1 MVMHMVRVFLVA
13 LAALLAA
20 PPAFAH
26 AFYEH
31 ASPAAG
37 SEVKAPPQAVTIT
50 FSEAVE
56 PHFSKIEVHDA
67 NGASVDQG
75 DVHSA
80 GSDGKG
86 LAVGL
91 NKLAPGKYTVIWHV
105 TSVDTHKTEGRF
117 DFTVV
122 P

>member
-1 MVMHMVRVFLVA
+1 MARFVLAVA
-13 LAALLAA
+13 LALLGS

-37 SEVKAPPQAVTIT
+37 SEVRTSPQAVTIT

-56 PHFSKIEVHDA
+56 PHFSKIEVQDA
-67 NGASVDQG
+67 NGARVDDG
-75 DVHSA
+75 TAHSA
-80 GSDGKG
+80 GNDGKD

-117 DFTVV
+117 DFTVA

>member
-1 MVMHMVRVFLVA
+1 MNRFTLVVA
-13 LAALLAA
+13 LALLAS

-31 ASPAAG
+31 ATPAAG
-37 SEVKAPPQAVTIT
+37 SEVQTAPPAVTIT

-56 PHFSKIEVHDA
+56 PAFSKIEVHDA
-67 NGASVDQG
+67 NGARVDDGAVHGAG
-75 DVHSA
+75 D
-80 GSDGKG
+80 DGKD

-91 NKLAPGKYTVIWHV
+91 KKLGPGQYSVIWHV

-117 DFTVV
+117 DFTVA

>member
-1 MVMHMVRVFLVA
+1 MHMVRVFLVA

-56 PHFSKIEVHDA
+56 PHFSKLEVHDA

-80 GSDGKG
+80 GNDGKG

-105 TSVDTHKTEGRF
+105 TSVDTHKTEGSYT
-117 DFTVV
+117 FTVA

>member
-1 MVMHMVRVFLVA
+1 MSRFILVVA
-13 LAALLAA
+13 LALLAS

-26 AFYEH
+26 AVYEH

-37 SEVKAPPQAVTIT
+37 SEVKSAPQAVTIT

-56 PHFSKIEVHDA
+56 PAFSKIEVKDA
-67 NGASVDQG
+67 NGARVDDG
-75 DVHSA
+75 AVHSA
-80 GSDGKG
+80 GNDGRD

-91 NKLAPGKYTVIWHV
+91 KKLAPGRYSVIWHV
-105 TSVDTHKTEGRF
+105 TSVDTHKTEGRY